1 MKTETSPRI
10 LAIETSCDDTAAAVV
25 TLVDGV
31 PVVLSSVVSSQI
43 ELHRQ
48 YGGVVPALAA
58 REHVK
63 NLVPVIDE
71 AMRAAGVIRA
81 DIDAI
86 AVTQGPGLIPALL
99 AGVSAAKALA
109 LAWQKPL
116 LGIHHIE
123 GHIYAN
129 FIDKLTTDN
138 LSATSPQSEASGP
151 VYTDKRATDN
161 TQLTIEE
168 HKSLP
173 SKTQDSLS
181 EREKKDVET
190 ENPESSSP
198 AGGEVPLRR
207 RGGSDP
213 FPLLALVVS
222 GGHTEL
228 VLMQD
233 HFEYE
238 ILGRTKD
245 DAAGE
250 AFDKVA
256 KMLGLPYPGGPE
268 VAARAARV
276 ESRKSIKSKV
286 RAEDSVIESSAS
298 QFVIRDSQSAP
309 HFPRPMIDSGDYD
322 FSFSG
327 LKTAVLYEIRKTAE
341 TDRDESFVNGICHAF
356 QEAVVDVLVTKTKR
370 AIEEYSPAMLVIA
383 GGVSANISLRETL
396 AMMIQEFPYTDFAV
410 PEFKYSL
417 DNAAMIGAAAILRFT
432 RLSKEDREDLKQNA
446 IGLEP
451 DANLPLS

>member
-1 MKTETSPRI
+1 MQTETSPRI

-25 TLVDGV
+25 TLVGGV

-71 AMRAAGVIRA
+71 ALHVSGIGRD

-109 LAWQKPL
+109 LVWQKPL
-116 LGIHHIE
+116 IGIHHIE
-123 GHIYAN
+123 GHVYAN
-129 FIDKLTTDN
+129 FISINDKLYPPT
-138 LSATSPQSEASGP
+138 
-151 VYTDKRATDN
+151 
-161 TQLTIEE
+161 
-168 HKSLP
+168 
-173 SKTQDSLS
+173 
-181 EREKKDVET
+181 
-190 ENPESSSP
+190 
-198 AGGEVPLRR
+198 
-207 RGGSDP
+207 GGSGFETKEAT

-233 HFEYE
+233 HFQYE

-268 VAARAARV
+268 VAARAARYQGHEPSLRDVFV
-276 ESRKSIKSKV
+276 EAIQ
-286 RAEDSVIESSAS
+286 DSESSGSPRLRGLGLAKTDKKDL
-298 QFVIRDSQSAP
+298 R
-309 HFPRPMIDSGDYD
+309 FPRPMIDSGDYD

-327 LKTAVLYEIRKTAE
+327 LKTAVLYEIRKTDE

-356 QEAVVDVLVTKTKR
+356 QEAVVDVLVTKTRR
-370 AIEEYSPAMLVIA
+370 AVEEYSPATLVIA
-383 GGVSANISLRETL
+383 GGVSANVSLRESLTT
-396 AMMIQEFPYTDFAV
+396 MVEGFPYTAFTV

-417 DNAAMIGAAAILRFT
+417 DNAAMIGSAAVLRYA
-432 RLSKEDREDLKQNA
+432 RLTTVEREALKRNA
-446 IGLEP
+446 IDLEP
-451 DANLPLS
+451 DANLPL

>member
-1 MKTETSPRI
+1 MHSETSLKI

-25 TLVDGV
+25 TLIDGA
-31 PVVLSSVVSSQI
+31 PTVLASVISSQI

-63 NLVPVIDE
+63 NLVPVINE
-71 AMRAAGVIRA
+71 ALHVSGIGRDG
-81 DIDAI
+81 IDAI

-99 AGVSAAKALA
+99 AGVSGAKALA
-109 LAWQKPL
+109 LVWQKPL
-116 LGIHHIE
+116 LGVHHIE

-129 FIDKLTTDN
+129 FVRADESKVKSKKLNDCPVVASSRLYGVESQEPETTDGN
-138 LSATSPQSEASGP
+138 
-151 VYTDKRATDN
+151 
-161 TQLTIEE
+161 
-168 HKSLP
+168 KSLP
-173 SKTQDSLS
+173 RSTGYSLS
-181 EREKKDVET
+181 EREKTVKFDIGNRKLEIG
-190 ENPESSSP
+190 NSC
-198 AGGEVPLRR
+198 
-207 RGGSDP
+207 

-228 VLMQD
+228 VLMRG

-268 VAARAARV
+268 VAARAATV
-276 ESRKSIKSKV
+276 TSHKSNIDEPTS
-286 RAEDSVIESSAS
+286 DIENGKLKISD
-298 QFVIRDSQSAP
+298 QFR
-309 HFPRPMIDSGDYD
+309 FPRPMIDSGDYD

-341 TDRDESFVNGICHAF
+341 ADRDEVFVNGICHAF
-356 QEAVVDVLVTKTKR
+356 QEAVVDVLTTKTRR
-370 AIEEYSPAMLVIA
+370 AIEEYAPATLVIA
-383 GGVSANISLRETL
+383 GGVSANVALRESL
-396 AMMIQEFPYTDFAV
+396 SEMIDEFPSTKFVV

-417 DNAAMIGAAAILRFT
+417 DNAAMIGSAAILRYT
-432 RLSKEDREDLKQNA
+432 HLSPEQKVSLRQNA
-446 IGLEP
+446 IDLEP
-451 DANLPLS
+451 DANLSLTK

>member
-1 MKTETSPRI
+1 MHTEKSLKI

-25 TLVDGV
+25 ALVGGV
-31 PVVLSSVVSSQI
+31 PTVLSSVVSSQI

-71 AMRAAGVIRA
+71 ALRASDTGPN

-99 AGVSAAKALA
+99 AGVSGAKALA
-109 LAWQKPL
+109 SVWAKPL
-116 LGIHHIE
+116 IGIHHIE

-129 FIDKLTTDN
+129 FIHTLTTDN
-138 LSATSPQSEASGP
+138 SQPT
-151 VYTDKRATDN
+151 
-161 TQLTIEE
+161 TIE
-168 HKSLP
+168 S
-173 SKTQDSLS
+173 DSGNRKLEIGNS
-181 EREKKDVET
+181 C
-190 ENPESSSP
+190 
-198 AGGEVPLRR
+198 
-207 RGGSDP
+207 

-228 VLMQD
+228 VLMRD

-268 VAARAARV
+268 VAARAAQYGKEGPSLRDGLV
-276 ESRKSIKSKV
+276 EAIQ
-286 RAEDSVIESSAS
+286 DSESSGSPRPRGLGLAKT
-298 QFVIRDSQSAP
+298 DKKNLC
-309 HFPRPMIDSGDYD
+309 FPRPMIDSGDYD

-341 TDRDESFVNGICHAF
+341 EDRDEPFINGICHAF
-356 QEAVVDVLVTKTKR
+356 QEAVVDVLTAKTRR
-370 AIEEYSPAMLVIA
+370 AIEEYAPATLVIA
-383 GGVSANISLRETL
+383 GGVSANVLLRESLSTIV
-396 AMMIQEFPYTDFAV
+396 ASEFPYTAFVV
-410 PEFKYSL
+410 PDFKYSL
-417 DNAAMIGAAAILRFT
+417 DNAAMIGSAALLRYA
-432 RLSKEDREDLKQNA
+432 RLSPKEREALKKNA
-446 IGLEP
+446 IDLEP
-451 DANLPLS
+451 DANLPLSKP

>member
-1 MKTETSPRI
+1 MHTEQSPKI
-10 LAIETSCDDTAAAVV
+10 LAIETSCDDTAAAVI
-25 TLVDGV
+25 TLVDGA
-31 PVVLSSVVSSQI
+31 PTVLSSIVSSQI

-71 AMRAAGVIRA
+71 ALHASGIGRD

-109 LAWQKPL
+109 YVWAKPL
-116 LGIHHIE
+116 IGIHHIE

-129 FIDKLTTDN
+129 FIDRLTTDN
-138 LSATSPQSEASGP
+138 L
-151 VYTDKRATDN
+151 
-161 TQLTIEE
+161 QLTTGEQ
-168 HKSLP
+168 KSLP
-173 SKTQDSLS
+173 LKTQDSLS
-181 EREKKDVET
+181 EREKGDAGA
-190 ENPESSSP
+190 ES
-198 AGGEVPLRR
+198 RK
-207 RGGSDP
+207 SDIGNGKLEIGNSC

-228 VLMQD
+228 VLMQN
-233 HFEYE
+233 HFTYE

-268 VAARAARV
+268 VAARAAQV
-276 ESRKSIKSKV
+276 DSRKSIKSKV
-286 RAEDSVIESSAS
+286 DESTVSQLEIENGKLKIADE
-298 QFVIRDSQSAP
+298 FR
-309 HFPRPMIDSGDYD
+309 FPRPMIDSGDYD

-341 TDRDESFVNGICHAF
+341 EDRDETFVNGICHAF
-356 QEAVVDVLVTKTKR
+356 QEAVVEVLTVKTRR
-370 AIEEYSPAMLVIA
+370 AIETYAPTTFVIA
-383 GGVSANISLRETL
+383 GGVSANVSLRESL
-396 AMMIQEFPYTDFAV
+396 ATMVATEFPYTKFVV
-410 PEFKYSL
+410 PEFRYSL
-417 DNAAMIGAAAILRFT
+417 DNAAMIGAAALLRFT
-432 RLSKEDREDLKQNA
+432 RLSSEDREGLKQNA
-446 IGLEP
+446 IELEP

>member
-1 MKTETSPRI
+1 MHTEHSLKI

-25 TLVDGV
+25 ALKDGV
-31 PVVLSSVVSSQI
+31 PTVLSSVVSSQI

-63 NLVPVIDE
+63 NLVPVINE
-71 AMRAAGVIRA
+71 AIRAASVSQD

-109 LAWQKPL
+109 LVWQKPL
-116 LGIHHIE
+116 LGVHHIE

-129 FIDKLTTDN
+129 FVRADESKVKSKKLKDCPVIASSRLYGVESQEPETTDGN
-138 LSATSPQSEASGP
+138 
-151 VYTDKRATDN
+151 
-161 TQLTIEE
+161 
-168 HKSLP
+168 KSLP
-173 SKTQDSLS
+173 RSTGYSLS
-181 EREKKDVET
+181 EREKTVK
-190 ENPESSSP
+190 
-198 AGGEVPLRR
+198 
-207 RGGSDP
+207 SDIGNWKLEIGNSC

-228 VLMQD
+228 VLMRD
-233 HFEYE
+233 HFEYD

-268 VAARAARV
+268 VAARAAIV
-276 ESRKSIKSKV
+276 TSRKSQVKSQNSKNETGY
-286 RAEDSVIESSAS
+286 A
-298 QFVIRDSQSAP
+298 
-309 HFPRPMIDSGDYD
+309 FPRPMIDSGDYD

-341 TDRDESFVNGICHAF
+341 EDRDETFVNGICHSF
-356 QEAVVDVLVTKTKR
+356 QEAVVDVLTAKTRR
-370 AIEEYSPAMLVIA
+370 AIEEYAPATLVIA
-383 GGVSANISLRETL
+383 GGVSANVSLRESL
-396 AMMIQEFPYTDFAV
+396 AIMAASEFPHTDFIV

-417 DNAAMIGAAAILRFT
+417 DNAAMIGTAALLRFT
-432 RLSKEDREDLKQNA
+432 RLSKEDREVLKGNS

-451 DANLPLS
+451 DANLPLRN